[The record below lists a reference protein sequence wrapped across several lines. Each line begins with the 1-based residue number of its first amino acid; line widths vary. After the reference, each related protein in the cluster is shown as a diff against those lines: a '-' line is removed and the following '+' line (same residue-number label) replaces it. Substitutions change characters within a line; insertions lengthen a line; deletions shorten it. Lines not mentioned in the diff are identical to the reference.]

1 MCWAYL
7 YAETSALC
15 KLLSLTI
22 AYFADDTL
30 TGNWYPPKTV
40 SKLTDRKWF
49 SFSVSHEDNPVWW
62 MFYHAE
68 LNSRSVTGF
77 VLQLLVSSVF
87 AWQAAI
93 QSIRADMCER
103 TDALLLAFCTPVR
116 MDWHNA
122 MLTVVDLNFET
133 GWTRIWKLGFL
144 LCCTLKDNYERKWF
158 FFFNEKQISKIDSMV
173 CLACVFWTRMCQC
186 QMSVFYS
193 GCKSCS
199 VRPWPHF
206 KIAVSLVSSWSNRP
220 SHSNINKMWLLFSK
234 PAPLKFLTP
243 TPKWMAIGC
252 FCSVVV
258 KSPVNWEKNVTNI

>member
-1 MCWAYL
+1 MKIIRCDECSTML
-7 YAETSALC
+7 
-15 KLLSLTI
+15 
-22 AYFADDTL
+22 
-30 TGNWYPPKTV
+30 NWTH
-40 SKLTDRKWF
+40 D
-49 SFSVSHEDNPVWW
+49 
-62 MFYHAE
+62 
-68 LNSRSVTGF
+68 
-77 VLQLLVSSVF
+77 QLLGSSSSFLSPLYLHGRQRSKVYVQIRVNALMLYSWPSARQCAWTGITPCSQLLIWILKLAEAESESWVSF
-87 AWQAAI
+87 YAALW
-93 QSIRADMCER
+93 R
-103 TDALLLAFCTPVR
+103 TIMKESD
-116 MDWHNA
+116 
-122 MLTVVDLNFET
+122 
-133 GWTRIWKLGFL
+133 
-144 LCCTLKDNYERKWF
+144 F

>member
-103 TDALLLAFCTPVR
+103 TDALLLAFCTPAR

-133 GWTRIWKLGFL
+133 GWSRIWKLGFL
-144 LCCTLKDNYERKWF
+144 LCCTLKDNYERKCF
-158 FFFNEKQISKIDSMV
+158 FVFF
-173 CLACVFWTRMCQC
+173 
-186 QMSVFYS
+186 
-193 GCKSCS
+193 
-199 VRPWPHF
+199 
-206 KIAVSLVSSWSNRP
+206 
-220 SHSNINKMWLLFSK
+220 
-234 PAPLKFLTP
+234 
-243 TPKWMAIGC
+243 KW
-252 FCSVVV
+252 
-258 KSPVNWEKNVTNI
+258 KTNIKKWFYGLFGLCVLNSYVSVSNECILFWLQELLSKTSASL